1 MRPAELLLRASV
13 ASLIMLMGMRP
24 AAADAQF
31 DGIVDEFVLD
41 SLALSPGNAT
51 QAGYHSHHGT
61 SLDDQLDDLSAA
73 GIAAQRAL
81 LTRTE
86 TRLAA
91 LDPAALDAEQRA
103 DVRIMRDAV
112 GAAKL
117 ELDEIQSFRH
127 NPTFYVELVGNALYT
142 HYTLHYAPDAERFR
156 HIIARLQK
164 IPTLVR
170 RAQGNL
176 VDSAEVWNRVAQE
189 ENDGNI
195 DLIDNEL
202 RQACPAEL
210 KDAYDRAAAPA
221 LTALKSLNT
230 WLAETL
236 AKHPRDW
243 RLGKDLYAKKFRYTL
258 ATEATP
264 QQLLDAAEADLT
276 KTRADLA
283 RLAAPATVDAAL
295 SAVAS
300 HHATPATYMEA
311 ARQTLASATAFVRQK
326 DLLDLPKNDNLQ
338 VVETPVFMRGSY
350 GVGGFDPAPPLEPQL
365 GAYYWVTPIPSSWPQ
380 SRIDSKLREYNTAG
394 IQHLTVHEAMP
405 GHYVQGEYA
414 NEVRPRSRRLLRAV
428 YGNGAYVEGWAVYAQ
443 RFMADAGYESATP
456 GYRLTLDKQ
465 MLRLT
470 ANLILDVRLQTMG
483 MTDQQALDLMT
494 KQAYQETEEATAKLQ
509 RAQLTSCQLP
519 TYYTGLQGWLAAQNA
534 YESRFPAR
542 SVKQFREA
550 ALREGAVPLPELD
563 KLLN

>member
-1 MRPAELLLRASV
+1 MRSTKLLLRACFALV
-13 ASLIMLMGMRP
+13 LMMTGMHV
-24 AAADAQF
+24 AAADARF
-31 DGIVDEFVLD
+31 DGMVDEFVLD
-41 SLALSPGNAT
+41 SLALSPASAT

-61 SLDDQLDDLSAA
+61 SLDDQLDDFSAT
-73 GIAAQRAL
+73 GIDAQRAL
-81 LTRTE
+81 LARTE
-86 TRLAA
+86 ERLAA
-91 LDPAALDAEQRA
+91 FKPDTLDVEERV

-117 ELDEIQSFRH
+117 ELDEIQSFKH
-127 NPTFYVELVGNALYT
+127 NPTGYVELVGNALYT
-142 HYTLHYAPDAERFR
+142 HYTLHYAPEQERFR
-156 HIIARLQK
+156 HIIARLK
-164 IPTLVR
+164 RIPTLVQQ
-170 RAQGNL
+170 AESNL
-176 VDSAEVWNRVAQE
+176 VDSPEVWNRVARA

-195 DLIDNEL
+195 ELIDNEL
-202 RQACPAEL
+202 RHACPADL
-210 KDAYDRAAAPA
+210 KDAYDQAAAPA

-230 WLAETL
+230 WLEQTL
-236 AKHPRDW
+236 AKHPGDW

-258 ATEATP
+258 ETDATP
-264 QQLLDAAEADLT
+264 EQLLAAAEADLAR
-276 KTRADLA
+276 TRADLA
-283 RLAAPATVDAAL
+283 SLAAPATVEQAL
-295 SAVAS
+295 EAVAS
-300 HHATPATYMEA
+300 HHATPASYMDA

-338 VVETPVFMRGSY
+338 VIETPVFMRGVFA
-350 GVGGFDPAPPLEPQL
+350 VGGFNGAPPLEPKL
-365 GAYYWVTPIPSSWPQ
+365 GAFYWVTPIPSSWPQ
-380 SRIDSKLREYNTAG
+380 SRIDSKLREYNTSG

-414 NEVRPRSRRLLRAV
+414 NEVSPRSRRLLRAV

-443 RFMADAGYESATP
+443 KFMADAGYESATP

-465 MLRLT
+465 MLRLL

-509 RAQLTSCQLP
+509 RAKLTSCQLP
-519 TYYTGLQGWLAAQNA
+519 TYYAGLRGWLAAHEA
-534 YESRFPAR
+534 YKSKFPSRTA
-542 SVKQFREA
+542 KQFREA

>member
-1 MRPAELLLRASV
+1 MRSTGLKLRVCMAL
-13 ASLIMLMGMRP
+13 ALTMNGLQL
-24 AAADAQF
+24 AAADARF
-31 DGIVDEFVLD
+31 DAMVDEFVLD
-41 SLALSPGNAT
+41 SLALSPTNAT
-51 QAGYHSHHGT
+51 QNGYHNHHGT
-61 SLDDQLDDLSAA
+61 SLDDQLDDFSAA
-73 GIAAQRAL
+73 GIDAQRSL

-86 TRLAA
+86 AHLAG
-91 LDPAALDAEQRA
+91 LKPDTLDAEERA

-127 NPTFYVELVGNALYT
+127 NPTVYVELVGNALYA
-142 HYTLHYAPDAERFR
+142 HYTLHYAPEEQRFR
-156 HIIARLQK
+156 HIIARLK
-164 IPTLVR
+164 RVPTLVQQ
-170 RAQGNL
+170 AEGNL
-176 VDSAEVWNRVAQE
+176 VDAPEVWNRVARG

-202 RQACPAEL
+202 RQACPADL
-210 KDAYDRAAAPA
+210 KGAYDQAAAPA
-221 LTALKSLNT
+221 LSALKSLNT
-230 WLAETL
+230 WLEQTL
-236 AKHPRDW
+236 AKHPGDW
-243 RLGKDLYAKKFRYTL
+243 RLGKDRYASKFRFTL
-258 ATEATP
+258 ETDATP
-264 QQLLDAAEADLT
+264 ERLLAAAEADLA
-276 KTRADLA
+276 KTRADLVT
-283 RLAAPATVDAAL
+283 LAAPATVEQAL
-295 SAVAS
+295 AAVAS
-300 HHATPATYMEA
+300 HHATPASYMDA
-311 ARQTLASATAFVRQK
+311 ARQTLASATAFVREK
-326 DLLDLPKNDNLQ
+326 DLLDLPKNNNLQ
-338 VVETPVFMRGSY
+338 VIETPVFMRGVY
-350 GVGGFDPAPPLEPQL
+350 AVGGFNGAPPLEPKL
-365 GAYYWVTPIPSSWPQ
+365 GAFYWVTPIPASWPQ
-380 SRIDSKLREYNTAG
+380 SRIESKLREYNTSG

-443 RFMADAGYESATP
+443 KFMADAGYESATP

-494 KQAYQETEEATAKLQ
+494 RQAYQETEEADAKLQ
-509 RAQLTSCQLP
+509 RAKLTSCQLP
-519 TYYTGLQGWLAAQNA
+519 TYYAGLKGWLAAQEA
-534 YESRFPAR
+534 YKSRFPSR